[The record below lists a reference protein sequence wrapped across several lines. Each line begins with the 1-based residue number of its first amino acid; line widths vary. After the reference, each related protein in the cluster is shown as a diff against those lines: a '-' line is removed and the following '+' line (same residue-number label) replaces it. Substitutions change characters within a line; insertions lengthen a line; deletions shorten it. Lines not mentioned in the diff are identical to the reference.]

1 MLIEEH
7 AASKGLAGYLAGTT
21 TKPVVVAIAAGA
33 TPAMT
38 QLPADPTPVFSAAP
52 SLEEFMYRDGVMRSM
67 IVTNIVDPIGLGVK
81 RDGTAKECWD
91 SVVSACAAMSEAA
104 LSLAQSEFQ
113 SIKFTGVSRDDL
125 DNLLSNIRSK
135 ANVVQMV
142 GGTAD
147 EKDVRNVLIRSLP
160 TDPR

>member
-1 MLIEEH
+1 
-7 AASKGLAGYLAGTT
+7 
-21 TKPVVVAIAAGA
+21 
-33 TPAMT
+33 MT